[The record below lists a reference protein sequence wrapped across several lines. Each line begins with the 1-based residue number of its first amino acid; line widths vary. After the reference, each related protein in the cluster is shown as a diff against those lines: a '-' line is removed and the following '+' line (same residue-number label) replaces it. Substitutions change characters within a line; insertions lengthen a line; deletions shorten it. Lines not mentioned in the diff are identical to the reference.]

1 MASTRRKIA
10 AQPSPHLPVEI
21 MEQVLLRL
29 PARSVVRF
37 RAVCRSWAALV
48 ASPAFHRDYASV
60 KADARQTT
68 KFLLFASSAAAAT
81 AVYSCRGGSQRALD
95 PLFTID
101 GLRPGFLLA
110 SSKPCHGLTLL
121 ADTRSMAQWVIN
133 ASTGEHRRLPRR
145 RYRGAWSAGLA
156 YDDRAREHKVVQIF
170 YHDDADVGAVLEF
183 GCDVYTLGLGTTRQW
198 RPASGGVPEHLRS
211 AVKCAAIFEGTTTK
225 VPPVFANGRLHWQL
239 YPYSL
244 HDDPLFPGLQHHPG
258 QRVPVLCFSA
268 AKESLSVVAGPE
280 VEDIVEYCELDDRS
294 PAVPLHL
301 VELQGLLCMIRDL
314 RHHQHGESLLKIWAL
329 RDYTH
334 SVWSLEYRVSLTPQV
349 ARDVHS
355 PRFLTVLGCIA
366 GSGGVGNEAK
376 KILIA
381 TSEHNVHAYD
391 PATGNVETVLTIP
404 EDVVGLKE
412 EAVAGIRIGLY
423 EDNFARVGGE
433 SHPQKEADSSMTQV
447 LLRLP
452 VKSIGICTLVCK
464 QWCTL
469 IESNN
474 FVTLHML
481 ANQGRRKVM
490 MVTEGRYRKNFFGF
504 TPLETWRAANPC
516 NTIANGSMLCS
527 KPCHGLNLISTNTQ
541 DYLCNPSTGSIR
553 CLGIA
558 GKFPLF
564 EDGDHTHIRRH
575 VLTDGGKRSV
585 GLGFDR
591 LAQEHVVVEITR
603 SRGAPVCMVKT
614 SCVEYWSCA
623 GAPPRPVTDMPPAH
637 VDGVLYWMSEPQEDA
652 GDRVVVAFDIPTR
665 AFSVLPCH
673 LCSTVDADPF
683 LMELEGED
691 TVVVPLEID
700 NKSGRILLN
709 TGRALGYYDTR
720 TGTLDVLYFL
730 DQLHLPRHN
739 LAFPM
744 LYVDS
749 LVRIQDDELSD
760 HVTQPLRNEGTTN
773 EGESGKLRY
782 IFRSCE
788 KNGCQ
793 SLGAVYTGSC
803 CRRVLCWG
811 CSYMCEEHTDGFHT
825 CIPLCISPHSA
836 KWTAEDYRLPLK
848 HPSVPGPEYCYYNT
862 MMDEEDDNVGSHIFV
877 SLKDL
882 ARGRQPHRLVE
893 CGYRTDGKV
902 IRETWVRRYRDED
915 RGF

>member
-37 RAVCRSWAALV
+37 RAVCRSWAVLV
-48 ASPAFHRDYASV
+48 ASPAFHRDYASQAV
-60 KADARQTT
+60 PRPDAPSGHA
-68 KFLLFASSAAAAT
+68 LYGP
-81 AVYSCRGGSQRALD
+81 VGHQR
-95 PLFTID
+95 
-101 GLRPGFLLA
+101 
-110 SSKPCHGLTLL
+110 
-121 ADTRSMAQWVIN
+121 
-133 ASTGEHRRLPRR
+133 STGEHRHLPRR

-198 RPASGGVPEHLRS
+198 RPASRGVPEHLRL

-244 HDDPLFPGLQHHPG
+244 HDDPLFPGSQHHPG

-268 AKESLSVVAGPE
+268 AEESLSVVAGPE
-280 VEDIVEYCELDDRS
+280 EEDIVEYSCGR
-294 PAVPLHL
+294 
-301 VELQGLLCMIRDL
+301 
-314 RHHQHGESLLKIWAL
+314 
-329 RDYTH
+329 
-334 SVWSLEYRVSLTPQV
+334 WSTVTPQV

-504 TPLETWRAANPC
+504 TPLDTWRAANPC

-527 KPCHGLNLISTNTQ
+527 KPCHGLNLISTNTD

-637 VDGVLYWMSEPQEDA
+637 VDGV
-652 GDRVVVAFDIPTR
+652 F
-665 AFSVLPCH
+665 
-673 LCSTVDADPF
+673 TVDADPF
-683 LMELEGED
+683 LMELEGGLSLVISNKEKYELQIWTMRLHGTWFNAYKICLQNQPNFSLKED

-720 TGTLDVLYFL
+720 TGTLDVLYSL

-749 LVRIQDDELSD
+749 LVRIQDDELPD

-836 KWTAEDYRLPLK
+836 KWTAEDYRLPLE

-902 IRETWVRRYRDED
+902 VRETWVRRYRDED